1 MKIKS
6 IKNLRSHYKTVVR
19 KRTDPNTNT
28 DFVGVYHDKGDIRIN
43 GLFELFHGDKK
54 KIGRASCRERV

>member
-6 IKNLRSHYKTVVR
+6 IKNLRWHYKTVIR
-19 KRTDPNTNT
+19 KRRDPNTNT
-28 DFVGVYHDKGDIRIN
+28 DFVGVYYDEGEKRIN

-54 KIGRASCRERV
+54 D